1 MTGQHRAPDPAVA
14 SDSPPAQPSRPILPG
29 QPTLVVGRIVAYRG
43 FGREGFRHAGTYRVR
58 SYTNCFDIGC
68 GPLCDRF
75 FLYYLEPLDPAACG
89 LDPGFGIAAHRV
101 AALTSADAPPSI
113 DVRNPS

>member
-1 MTGQHRAPDPAVA
+1 MA

-29 QPTLVVGRIVAYRG
+29 QPTLVVGRIVAYL
-43 FGREGFRHAGTYRVR
+43 GFRSEEFRYAGTYRVR
-58 SYTNCFDIGC
+58 SYTNCFDIDC

-75 FLYYLEPLDPAACG
+75 LYYLEPQDPAACG
-89 LDPGFGIAAHRV
+89 LDPGFGIAAHGV
-101 AALTSADAPPSI
+101 AALTPADAPSI